1 MTIVIGAAPAAL
13 DPELVARL
21 RATSFATFG
30 HYIEEGFLDSGIRR
44 LTGSGA
50 IVGRAVTVR
59 LTAQDSTMLHHAVSD
74 VEAGD
79 VLVIDTGGDV
89 RHAPVGEMIAPA
101 LAVRG
106 AAGVVVDGVC
116 TDLDEIEA
124 LGVTTYGRGSSLLT
138 TKLLGVDA
146 GGVHVPISVGGVTV
160 RSGDVVLA
168 DRNGVLV
175 APAAVLAALVETV
188 LEDDAEEPGLA
199 DELRAGRRLG
209 DLTGASDTIRTLQ
222 EG

>member
-1 MTIVIGAAPAAL
+1 MTITIAPAPAAL
-13 DPELVARL
+13 DPQLVDRL
-21 RATSFATFG
+21 RRTSFATFG
-30 HYIEEGFLDSGIRR
+30 HYLEEGFLDPGIRR
-44 LTGSGA
+44 LTGTGA
-50 IVGRAVTVR
+50 IVGRAITVR

-74 VEAGD
+74 LEAGD
-79 VLVIDTGGDV
+79 VLVIDSGGDV
-89 RHAPVGEMIAPA
+89 RHAPVGEMIATA

-106 AAGVVVDGVC
+106 AAGVIVDGVC

-124 LGVTTYGRGSSLLT
+124 LGIVAYGRGSSLLT
-138 TKLLGVDA
+138 TKLLGVAA
-146 GGVHVPISVGGVTV
+146 GGLHVPVSVGSVTV

-175 APAAVLAALVETV
+175 APVAVLAPLVETV
-188 LEDDAEEPGLA
+188 LEDDAEEPELA

-209 DLTGASDTIRTLQ
+209 DLTGASDIIRTLQ

>member
-1 MTIVIGAAPAAL
+1 MSIVIGQAPAPL
-13 DPELVARL
+13 DAELVARL
-21 RATSFATFG
+21 RRCSFATFG
-30 HYIEEGFLDSGIRR
+30 HYVEEGFLDPGIRR

-79 VLVIDTGGDV
+79 VLVIDTGGDA
-89 RHAPVGEMIAPA
+89 RHAPVGEMIATA

-124 LGVTTYGRGSSLLT
+124 LGVVAYARGSSLLT

-146 GGVHVPISVGGVTV
+146 GGLHVPVSVGGVTV

-175 APAAVLAALVETV
+175 ASAAVLAALVDTV

-209 DLTGASDTIRTLQ
+209 DLTGASGTIRSLQ